1 MELIE
6 INLNEIMIDEIIHV
20 FQNYLFYRDNKLA
33 SILNNSSEVNSLGK
47 DDSNEDEP
55 FEANLINS
63 TVYIIAM
70 SLQVS
75 TFAINY
81 RVSCIFHCMI
91 NNIFNMIIN

>member
-1 MELIE
+1 
-6 INLNEIMIDEIIHV
+6 MIDEIITR
-20 FQNYLFYRDNKLA
+20 FRNYLFYRDNKLA
-33 SILNNSSEVNSLGK
+33 AILNNSSEVNSLGG
-47 DDSNEDEP
+47 DDSSEEEP

-81 RVSCIFHCMI
+81 RVSCLHVSLYGY
-91 NNIFNMIIN
+91 

>member
-1 MELIE
+1 M
-6 INLNEIMIDEIIHV
+6 
-20 FQNYLFYRDNKLA
+20 K
-33 SILNNSSEVNSLGK
+33 SLRE
-47 DDSNEDEP
+47 DDSGEEEL

-81 RVSCIFHCMI
+81 RVSCPFYHVVNNAIFYQRTL
-91 NNIFNMIIN
+91 IILRSDRASHSWKV